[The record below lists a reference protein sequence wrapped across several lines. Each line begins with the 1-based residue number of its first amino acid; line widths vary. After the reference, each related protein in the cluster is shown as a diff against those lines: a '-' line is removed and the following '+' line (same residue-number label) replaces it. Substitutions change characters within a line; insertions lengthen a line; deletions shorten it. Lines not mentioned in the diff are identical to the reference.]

1 MRILFLD
8 DDPRRHAEF
17 ARLAAGHS
25 IVHAWRVDEA
35 TALLDQGAFDLC
47 CLDND
52 LETEGYEREGIEVA
66 RHIAT
71 GPRSRRPRR
80 VLIHSWNETR
90 AQQMYDVLSPL
101 YGERSLS
108 RIPFG
113 EFTTVGDDAP

>member
-17 ARLAAGHS
+17 ARLAHGHS

-35 TALLDQGAFDLC
+35 TALLDEARFDLC

-52 LETEGYEREGIEVA
+52 LETESYEREGLEVA
-66 RHIAT
+66 RHIAAA
-71 GPRSRRPRR
+71 PRSRRPGG

-90 AQQMYDVLSPL
+90 ARQMYEVLSPL

-108 RIPFG
+108 QIRFG
-113 EFTTVGDDAP
+113 EFTSVGDESP